1 VTHPAPAHPGL
12 DIRPAEFA
20 DGPAVVNMWMTLQRQ
35 IDSYPPAAFGAADE
49 DSQLETFVTMFEH
62 SLEMESS
69 LMLVSTLDDTVVG
82 TLSIYI
88 TERSGYADPATA
100 LLVSVWVNPEQR
112 RLGIASKMLEMA
124 RRWAKSQDVISLQVG
139 WHPANQPASEFWR
152 AQGFAGYE
160 VIAAQRLD

>member
-1 VTHPAPAHPGL
+1 MTQPAPTDPEL

-20 DGPAVVNMWMTLQRQ
+20 DGPAVVDMWMTLQRQ
-35 IDSYPPAAFGAADE
+35 IDRYPPAAFGAADE
-49 DSQLETFVTMFEH
+49 EEQLEKFVTMFEH

-69 LMLVSTLDDTVVG
+69 LMLVATLNNDVVG

-112 RLGIASKMLEMA
+112 RLGVASKMLDMA

-139 WHPANQPASEFWR
+139 WHPANAQASGFWL